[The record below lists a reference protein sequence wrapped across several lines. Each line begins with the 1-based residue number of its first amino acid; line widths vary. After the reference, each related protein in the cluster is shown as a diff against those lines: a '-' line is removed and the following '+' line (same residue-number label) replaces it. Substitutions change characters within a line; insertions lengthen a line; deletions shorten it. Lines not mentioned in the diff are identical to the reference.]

1 MITPIVSVAA
11 FALLFALYG
20 LTRPRAGCGGN
31 CGACPRG
38 GCPLEKGMHDHA

>member
-1 MITPIVSVAA
+1 MITQIVSVAA

-20 LTRPRAGCGGN
+20 LARPKAGCGGN

-38 GCPLEKGMHDHA
+38 CALEKGRDRHD